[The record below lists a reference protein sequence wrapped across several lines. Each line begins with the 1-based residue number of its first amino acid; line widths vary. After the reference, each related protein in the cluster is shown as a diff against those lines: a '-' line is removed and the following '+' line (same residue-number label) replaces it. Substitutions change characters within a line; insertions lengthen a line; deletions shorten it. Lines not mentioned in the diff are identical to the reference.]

1 MSSDPEMSRLGYR
14 VGYCVGRVDLEN
26 RTLVSCG
33 GGLEAECVGGVDG
46 CKYVGVDVGLVWVM
60 EARR

>member
-1 MSSDPEMSRLGYR
+1 MSRLGYR

-33 GGLEAECVGGVDG
+33 GGLEAECVGGGNG
-46 CKYVGVDVGLVWVM
+46 CRCFDVDVGLGQVM